1 MSTLMNLDILLI
13 RSIVSPDLIINYAYT
28 RKEEIEK
35 HRVLLGLNKISLI
48 NILYNH
54 QIPIHSAFF
63 TTNEMVLILSDKDA
77 AKAYELIRM
86 KIG

>member
-1 MSTLMNLDILLI
+1 NLREYGRRQRMSTLMNLDILLI

-48 NILYNH
+48 R
-54 QIPIHSAFF
+54 
-63 TTNEMVLILSDKDA
+63 LIMEKSWKLT
-77 AKAYELIRM
+77 
-86 KIG
+86 IG